1 MFRRLCLIT
10 NRGSSDLR
18 RVSCVSRLLQK
29 GMSAIMR
36 STEKLTKKRNT
47 FVVASVAATV
57 LFSTLT
63 VTPANANLSTGP
75 VTLTVQYE
83 TSPSNQ
89 KEWEAVAAA
98 FVKKN
103 PNVTIK
109 WQIIT
114 NDAKVGP
121 NLQVL
126 SSANPP
132 DIGLIPLNT
141 NVYTQL
147 LKGKALTP
155 LNGIFAADNT
165 VKRIGPPAAA
175 LKQADGNYYAV
186 PNTVAYYNI
195 LWTNPLALAK
205 SRVALPKD
213 GFFTSVNQLLSATNA
228 CKKAGYAGIAI
239 GGKTNFQASWM
250 FDSML
255 PSAITPEALVNFINS
270 YDPSVPVTAK
280 WTDKGVVSTL
290 SALGAIAKGGAYQKG
305 YLGMDLDQ
313 ATAFFTAGK
322 SCMLLGGSWMPG
334 GAFKDETDKGNMKF
348 VPGLATLPGINPGSK
363 SAYNVYYGNAYGV
376 PAKSNNKDWAL
387 ELLRYYVSDEG
398 QTIGAVKAGG
408 FVPAT
413 NTIPKAELAALPAG
427 VKLVLA
433 HVAKFGAQS
442 GWTSDVPG
450 AYGQQFLNPLIQRL
464 QEGKITAQEI
474 SKRLQAE
481 LEKVRKV
488 GL

>member
-1 MFRRLCLIT
+1 
-10 NRGSSDLR
+10 
-18 RVSCVSRLLQK
+18 
-29 GMSAIMR
+29 MR
-36 STEKLTKKRNT
+36 PTKKSTKTNNT
-47 FVVASVAATV
+47 FVVASVAAAV

-63 VTPANANLSTGP
+63 ATPANANLSTGP

-126 SSANPP
+126 SSANAP

-205 SRVALPKD
+205 SKVALPKD
-213 GFFTSVNQLLSATNA
+213 GFFSSVNQLLSATNA

-255 PSAITPEALVNFINS
+255 PSAIKPEDLVNFINS
-270 YDPSVPVTAK
+270 HDASVPITAK

-313 ATAFFTAGK
+313 ATALFTAGK

-334 GAFKDETDKGNMKF
+334 GFFKDETEKGDMKF
-348 VPGLATLPGINPGSK
+348 VPGLATLPGVNPGSK

-398 QTIGAVKAGG
+398 QTVGAIKGGG
-408 FVPAT
+408 FVPVS

-427 VKLVLA
+427 VKLVLG

-450 AYGQQFLNPLIQRL
+450 AYGQQFLNPLIQKL
-464 QEGKITAQEI
+464 QEGKITAAEI
-474 SKRLQAE
+474 SKKLQAE
-481 LEKVRKV
+481 LERVRKV